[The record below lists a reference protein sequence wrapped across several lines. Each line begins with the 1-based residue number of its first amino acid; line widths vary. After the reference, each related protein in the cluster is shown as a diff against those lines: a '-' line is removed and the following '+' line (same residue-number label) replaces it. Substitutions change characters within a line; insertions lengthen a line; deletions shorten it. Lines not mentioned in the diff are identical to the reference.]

1 MEKWQIWKDI
11 STIISC
17 FLLWG
22 WDRVVF
28 NIQCGSLKVVL
39 AVLKASA
46 REYISNTWTDFYFF
60 FTHDISGTHFLGA
73 QTNIAVSKLLWLQP
87 WGTVLHAKLHPVKFC
102 GNADIRF
109 LVCHVTTSLKGP
121 ISGRL
126 PPTLICY
133 FDTSGGYRYC
143 KSVYSRFSFFLWPVG
158 QRIMKLGGQGCP
170 PYVTT
175 IPSLVA
181 QFYKRW
187 GLQMA
192 DSFIYSWLCGNLL
205 HHIFSYLCKIK
216 KDTLKLQR

>member
-11 STIISC
+11 STIISS

-60 FTHDISGTHFLGA
+60 LTHDISGTHFLGA

-158 QRIMKLGGQGCP
+158 QSWPKDSE
-170 PYVTT
+170 TWW
-175 IPSLVA
+175 A
-181 QFYKRW
+181 
-187 GLQMA
+187 GLPT
-192 DSFIYSWLCGNLL
+192 LC
-205 HHIFSYLCKIK
+205 HHH
-216 KDTLKLQR
+216 T